1 MPTKSVAPTPKTMWA
16 TKLNLNTNL
25 RAQYEAQLD
34 GCQMIDLAY
43 LKTHFVKKETESE
56 PKPKTSCSYIA
67 SKA

>member
-1 MPTKSVAPTPKTMWA
+1 MRASKV
-16 TKLNLNTNL
+16 NLNFNL

-43 LKTHFVKKETESE
+43 LKTHFVQKETESE
-56 PKPKTSCSYIA
+56 PKPKTSCSDIA